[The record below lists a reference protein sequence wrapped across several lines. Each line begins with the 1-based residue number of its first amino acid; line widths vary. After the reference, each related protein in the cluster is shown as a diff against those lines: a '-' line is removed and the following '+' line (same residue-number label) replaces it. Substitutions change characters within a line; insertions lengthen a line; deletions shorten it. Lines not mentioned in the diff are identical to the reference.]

1 MPIRRW
7 KWEKYNDLDVTWTKK
22 KTNKQTKFKLEL
34 HCSYKTG
41 KINGLGFPKS
51 YHWPFLNY
59 LRVFDNSPDN
69 SFSFLLLPLMSFLI
83 TRKCALKNDWRQQSN
98 PCQSYLT
105 SEGLCLS
112 KAFPWESGLWYQWSC
127 CKSLNLTSH
136 PGLFLNIIPHLRN
149 PVLKSLF
156 SLSVVLLTQRTDLSL
171 PLNWRAA
178 EWIWWPYLLYVVA
191 WELIG

>member
-1 MPIRRW
+1 M
-7 KWEKYNDLDVTWTKK
+7 
-22 KTNKQTKFKLEL
+22 
-34 HCSYKTG
+34 
-41 KINGLGFPKS
+41 
-51 YHWPFLNY
+51 
-59 LRVFDNSPDN
+59 RVFDNSPDN
-69 SFSFLLLPLMSFLI
+69 SFSFLLLPLMTFLI

-178 EWIWWPYLLYVVA
+178 EWIWWPYLLCVVA